1 MEIAEIQIVQKMMLK
16 NKISIPILAARNGI
30 AVSKLRGLLEQKGI
44 TTQDKID
51 TITRNVMGE
60 Q

>member
-1 MEIAEIQIVQKMMLK
+1 MEIAEIQIIQKMMLK
-16 NKISIPILAARNGI
+16 NKISIPILAARSGI
-30 AVSKLRGLLEQKGI
+30 AVSTLRGLLQQKGI

>member
-1 MEIAEIQIVQKMMLK
+1 MEIAEIQIIQKMMLK

-30 AVSKLRGLLEQKGI
+30 SVSKLRGLLEQKGI

-51 TITRNVMGE
+51 TITRNVME
-60 Q
+60 NE

>member
-30 AVSKLRGLLEQKGI
+30 AVSKLRGLLAQKSV

-51 TITRNVMGE
+51 NIIRYVVKGE
-60 Q
+60 

>member
-1 MEIAEIQIVQKMMLK
+1 MEIAEIQIIQKMMLK
-16 NKISIPILAARNGI
+16 NKISIPILAARSGI

-51 TITRNVMGE
+51 TITRNVMKNE
-60 Q
+60 